1 MRSIADSS
9 ALSPTSCDGSSGTRL
24 IWLNDMLSDE
34 VYTFGRICGNGR
46 PQRGKISHTHN
57 LPVIRASLK
66 NVLDPRLEV
75 MTWLLIRGTAEL
87 TFTTIE
93 AGQGKLLLR
102 KGKICVDQ

>member
-9 ALSPTSCDGSSGTRL
+9 VLSPTSCGGSSGTRL

-34 VYTFGRICGNGR
+34 VYTFGHICGNGR
-46 PQRGKISHTHN
+46 PQRGKISHTYN
-57 LPVIRASLK
+57 LPDIRASLR
-66 NVLDPRLEV
+66 NLLEPRLEV

-87 TFTTIE
+87 TFTAVE

-102 KGKICVDQ
+102 KGKTCVDQ